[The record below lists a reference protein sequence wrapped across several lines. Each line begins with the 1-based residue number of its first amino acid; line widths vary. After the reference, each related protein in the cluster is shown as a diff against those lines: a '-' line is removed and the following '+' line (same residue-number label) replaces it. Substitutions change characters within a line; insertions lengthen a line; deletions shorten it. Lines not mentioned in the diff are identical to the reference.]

1 VREQVAAHFSEEMGL
16 RLTREQVAIVCGG
29 NAALTSSVATLAG
42 PGDEVVLPVPH
53 YPPSPSQI
61 ELSGAVPVLVRSPPG
76 SPRLTPELL
85 VSAVTTR
92 TAAVLLT
99 SPTNPTGVIYTAREL
114 AALNDV
120 LPPRVAW
127 IVDEAY
133 VDVVHDGRERPC
145 AATMLRDT
153 EREWLVVRTA
163 SKTVGRPGL
172 RAAVV
177 IGTASTIARLETV
190 LVFTAG
196 AAGSFAQTALYPAL
210 QAARAATANPY
221 EMRLALVLSALAG
234 SELRPLRPEGTYY
247 LWVRGR
253 DSGEP
258 IGSIP
263 SVAHLCD
270 TRATYVSP
278 GILYGDERGVRLSL
292 SCSPRE
298 LRVGTAELAA
308 HAQSLLAAAPS

>member
-1 VREQVAAHFSEEMGL
+1 MREQVAMHFSAEMAV
-16 RLTREQVAIVCGG
+16 RLKREQVAIVCGG
-29 NAALTSSVATLAG
+29 NAALTSAIATLAG

-61 ELSGAVPVLVRSPPG
+61 ELSGATPVLVSGESR
-76 SPRLTPELL
+76 SPRLTPALL
-85 VSAVTTR
+85 ADAVTTR

-99 SPTNPTGVIYTAREL
+99 SPANPTGVVYTAREIS
-114 AALNDV
+114 ALNDV

-133 VDVVHDGRERPC
+133 VDVVYNGRERPC
-145 AATMLRDT
+145 AANVLRDT

-172 RAAVV
+172 RAAAV
-177 IGTASTIARLETV
+177 IGTASAIARLETV

-221 EMRLALVLSALAG
+221 ERRLALVLSSLAG
-234 SELRPLRPEGTYY
+234 SPLRPLRPEGTYY
-247 LWVRGR
+247 LWVRGP
-253 DSGEP
+253 DNGEP
-258 IGSIP
+258 IGSIS
-263 SVAHLCD
+263 SVARLCD
-270 TRATYVSP
+270 TRATYVAP

-298 LRVGTAELAA
+298 LRVGTRELEA
-308 HAQSLLAAAPS
+308 HAQSLLTAAPS